1 MTKEQLAKLI
11 TDTAPVMYRV
21 AKSILKKDE
30 DGEDAAQEAIAA
42 AFNKLN
48 TLKKD
53 EFAKTW
59 LIRILINACYGIL
72 RKKKRELLMEEGTED
87 DSKDADYS
95 ELYRALNELPADYR
109 VTIVLH
115 YIEGYSVKEIA
126 QILKVTEGTVKSR
139 LSRGRRKLRMFLEE
153 DEDETGRFKKPISQN
168 A

>member
-30 DGEDAAQEAIAA
+30 DCEDAAQEAIA
-42 AFNKLN
+42 
-48 TLKKD
+48 T
-53 EFAKTW
+53 
-59 LIRILINACYGIL
+59 
-72 RKKKRELLMEEGTED
+72 ELFIEEVAEAE
-87 DSKDADYS
+87 SEDADYS

-126 QILKVTEGTVKSR
+126 QILNVTEGTVKSR
-139 LSRGRRKLRMFLEE
+139 LSRGRSKLRMFLEE
-153 DEDETGRFKKPISQN
+153 DEDETGRF
-168 A
+168 

>member
-30 DGEDAAQEAIAA
+30 DCEDAAQEAIAT

-59 LIRILINACYGIL
+59 LIRILINECYGIL
-72 RKKKRELLMEEGTED
+72 RKKKRELFIEEVTEA
-87 DSKDADYS
+87 DSKDTDYS
-95 ELYRALNELPADYR
+95 ELYRALNELSADYR
-109 VTIVLH
+109 VTIVLY

-139 LSRGRRKLRMFLEE
+139 LSRGRSKLRIFLEE
-153 DEDETGRFKKPISQN
+153 DEDET
-168 A
+168 